1 MKRTR
6 NLTGLSA
13 GTGLLLLIFDSRL
26 VMEAARTGLELCMKT
41 VIPALFPFIVL
52 STVLIRSMDGTGS
65 RLLTFGTSLLG
76 IPESAGS
83 VLIPAFLGGYPV
95 GAKCVHDLYRT
106 GRLGKDQAERMLAFC
121 SNAGPS
127 FLFGMAAACFPEKKT
142 AWVLWGIQI
151 AGAVAAAF
159 LMPVAAESRQ
169 TGDAPE
175 TERKDDILFSALKA
189 MGIICG
195 WVVLFRVLT
204 AFLQSWFLWCL
215 PQWLQIFLT
224 GLLEL
229 TNGCCELMLI
239 DSEKLRFLLC
249 SCMLSFGGLCVLLQ
263 TVSVTGELSVK
274 YYILGKLLQTGV
286 SFLLSCAVILRQG
299 WLLPG
304 ILTVILAVIRKIQK
318 RSGILKPVPV

>member
-13 GTGLLLLIFDSRL
+13 GIGLLLLIFDSRL
-26 VMEAARTGLELCMKT
+26 AMEAAKSGLELCIKT

-52 STVLIRSMDGTGS
+52 SMVLIHSMDGTGS
-65 RLLTFGTSLLG
+65 RLLNIGSSLLG

-106 GRLGKDQAERMLAFC
+106 GRLEKKQAQRLLAFC

-127 FLFGMAAACFPEKKT
+127 FLFGMAAVSFLDKRTP
-142 AWVLWGIQI
+142 WIIWGIQI
-151 AGAVAAAF
+151 ASAVATAF
-159 LMPVAAESRQ
+159 LMPVEAGSGRS
-169 TGDAPE
+169 GDPPKADR
-175 TERKDDILFSALKA
+175 TDILPSALKA
-189 MGIICG
+189 MGTICG
-195 WVVLFRVLT
+195 WVVLFRILVT
-204 AFLQSWFLWCL
+204 FLQSWFLWCL
-215 PQWLQIFLT
+215 PKWLQIFLT

-239 DSEKLRFLLC
+239 DNEQLRFLLC
-249 SCMLSFGGLCVLLQ
+249 SCMLSFGGVCVLLQ

-274 YYILGKLLQTGV
+274 YYILGKLLQTV
-286 SFLLSCAVILRQG
+286 FSFLLSCAVILQG
-299 WLLPG
+299 WLFVAILP
-304 ILTVILAVIRKIQK
+304 VILAVIRKIQK
-318 RSGILKPVPV
+318 RSGILNPVPV